1 MTFDFNKTVYS
12 WTPGKKAALCE
23 ESEAADC
30 GILSATPSL
39 RGSMCIS
46 HLIFPLFRKF

>member
-23 ESEAADC
+23 DSEAADC
-30 GILSATPSL
+30 GWTPLPAGKPMRPTACAAAT
-39 RGSMCIS
+39 R
-46 HLIFPLFRKF
+46 RT